1 MIELRY
7 GREQMIPADG
17 IDLSSKGLL
26 CASDVPVEPHS
37 RIFLM
42 FHLPLPDK
50 AHEIQCEGIVVRSV
64 PEDDQYEVAIQFIDV
79 GGAEQSAIDAFVDQ
93 SSSTEKKP

>member
-1 MIELRY
+1 
-7 GREQMIPADG
+7 
-17 IDLSSKGLL
+17 
-26 CASDVPVEPHS
+26 
-37 RIFLM
+37 M

-64 PEDDQYEVAIQFIDV
+64 PDDDQYEVAIQFIDV
-79 GGAEQSAIDAFVDQ
+79 GAAEQSAIDAFVDQ